1 MLIETRDGRTL
12 GDFPRGSNGNNAM
25 FETVMESGE
34 RVVAITYK
42 YEEYTTLLS
51 AYCSLKESI
60 KLRNLPLTVVR
71 KFGKIYFVRTDVK
84 Q

>member
-12 GDFPRGSNGNNAM
+12 GDFPRGRNGNNAM
-25 FETVMESGE
+25 FETIMESGE
-34 RVVAITYK
+34 RVVTIAYK

-60 KLRNLPLTVVR
+60 KLRKLPLTVVR
-71 KFGKIYFVRTDVK
+71 KFGKIYFARTDMK